1 MMPPYG
7 NAGTSNLGRA
17 EDRMRLSL
25 MLVTCMT
32 LGLFLAPGC
41 ENQHVGR
48 LCFIQR
54 DVAEGSN
61 VVVNPQALECP
72 SRMCLFY
79 KDPAVAGVEA
89 LSLCTAECSSD
100 GDCDGET
107 SSSDTAMCK
116 TGFKCAWP
124 IEVGAFAC
132 KRMCVC
138 ADLMVVPDAGVNV
151 PPYCE

>member
-1 MMPPYG
+1 
-7 NAGTSNLGRA
+7 
-17 EDRMRLSL
+17 MRLSL
-25 MLVTCMT
+25 TLVTCMM

-41 ENQHVGR
+41 ENEHVGR

-54 DVAEGSN
+54 DVAEGAN

-72 SRMCLFY
+72 SRMCLYY
-79 KDPAVAGVEA
+79 KDPSVTGVEP

-100 GDCDGET
+100 GDCGGET
-107 SSSDTAMCK
+107 ASSGMSEEDQKARCK

-124 IEVGAFAC
+124 VEVGPFKC

-138 ADLMVVPDAGVNV
+138 ADLMIVPDGGTVHQPSV
-151 PPYCE
+151 CQ